1 MVAVSAKKKIIIM
14 MKMKERIKK
23 VNDLRVEVLSPSVI
37 ESNFEEMEKDLSAQ
51 MQVYKELEITE
62 EKNAEAKKDLA
73 TLRKIRK
80 AIDDKRKDV
89 KKEFMKPFDEFEA
102 KVKNLIG
109 LVDEPIQLIDTKVQ
123 EFEAKRKEERRIQV
137 IEIYIDAIGDYQEY
151 LPYDYVAKQSW
162 LNIST
167 SDKEIRA
174 DISEA
179 IVATQNAIDTL
190 TATDNGFLEKALDLY
205 RKTHDLPMC
214 VSRMVEWKKVADEAA
229 AKAVEEQKAQQAV
242 APVQQEQDSEEPE
255 LPFTD
260 ESTIK
265 VTYAIVGTAEQ
276 ISELEATM
284 VSLDVYWEKRV

>member
-1 MVAVSAKKKIIIM
+1 MVAVSAKKKITM

-80 AIDDKRKDV
+80 AIDDKRKEV

-174 DISEA
+174 DISES

>member
-1 MVAVSAKKKIIIM
+1 M
-14 MKMKERIKK
+14 MKERIII
-23 VNDLRVEVLSPSVI
+23 VNDLRVEVKSPSVI
-37 ESNFEEMEKDLSAQ
+37 ESNFEEMEQALSEQ
-51 MQVYKELEITE
+51 MQLYKDLEITE
-62 EKNAEAKKDLA
+62 NKNAEAKKDLA

-80 AIDDKRKDV
+80 AIDDKRKEV
-89 KKEFMKPFDEFEA
+89 KKEFMKPFDDFEA
-102 KVKNLIG
+102 KVKNLID
-109 LVDEPIQLIDTKVQ
+109 LVDEPISLIDTKVQ
-123 EFEAKRKEERRIQV
+123 KFEKKRKAERQAQV
-137 IEIYIDAIGDYQEY
+137 IDIYIDAIGDYQEY
-151 LPYDYVAKQSW
+151 LPYDYVSEPSW

-179 IVATQNAIDTL
+179 IVSTRNAIDTL
-190 TATDNGFLEKALDLY
+190 TATDNGFLDKALDLY
-205 RKTHDLPMC
+205 KKTHDLPLC
-214 VSRMVEWKKVADEAA
+214 VSRAVEWKKVADEAA
-229 AKAVEEQKAQQAV
+229 AKAVEEQKPQQAV

-276 ISELEATM
+276 ITELEATM

>member
-1 MVAVSAKKKIIIM
+1 M
-14 MKMKERIKK
+14 
-23 VNDLRVEVLSPSVI
+23 NDLRVEVKSPSVI
-37 ESNFEEMEKDLSAQ
+37 ESNFEEMEQDLSEQ
-51 MQVYKELEITE
+51 MQLYKDLEITE
-62 EKNAEAKKDLA
+62 DKNAEAKKDLA

-80 AIDDKRKDV
+80 AIDDKRKEV
-89 KKEFMKPFDEFEA
+89 KKEFMKPFDDFEV
-102 KVKNLIG
+102 KVKSLIG
-109 LVDEPIQLIDTKVQ
+109 LVDDPISLIDTKIQ
-123 EFEAKRKEERRIQV
+123 EFETKRKAERQTQV
-137 IEIYIDAIGDYQEY
+137 IDIYIDAIGDYQEY
-151 LPYDYVAKQSW
+151 LPYDYVSKPSW

-179 IVATQNAIDTL
+179 IASTKNAIDTL
-190 TATDNGFLEKALDLY
+190 TVTDNGFLDKALDLY
-205 RKTHDLPMC
+205 KKTHDLPMC

-229 AKAVEEQKAQQAV
+229 AKAVEEQKPQQAV

-276 ISELEATM
+276 ITELEATM
-284 VSLDVYWEKRV
+284 VSLDVYFEKRV